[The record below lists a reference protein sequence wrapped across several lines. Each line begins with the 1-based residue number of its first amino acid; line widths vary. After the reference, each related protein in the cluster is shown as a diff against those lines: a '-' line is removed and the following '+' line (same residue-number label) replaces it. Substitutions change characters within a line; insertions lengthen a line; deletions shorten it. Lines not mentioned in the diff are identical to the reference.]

1 MVTGVQTCALPIS
14 TIFQHESV
22 CINTEEDNSFSKL
35 LQLSHVYHRDNVNA
49 KNMINQTQSHVK
61 TVILKLTMMFA

>member
-1 MVTGVQTCALPIS
+1 MKVFVS
-14 TIFQHESV
+14 TQRKIIASAIASTF
-22 CINTEEDNSFSKL
+22 IYI
-35 LQLSHVYHRDNVNA
+35 YHRDNV